1 MLSTPHQQEKN
12 VLYLSDLPT
21 NLVQNDLDMFFEK
34 YKDNIILI
42 SLDPKPRTIEYNQL
56 LSAKV
61 IFKTPETANTARIEL
76 NLRKIKGHAVRIM
89 WEERDTS
96 IRSNPKLNL
105 FIKNIPQ
112 HITPR
117 EVYEHFVQYGDISS
131 LKIPD
136 DENGNHRGYGYLT
149 YYSVESVET
158 AMNTTNSKR
167 LWNSN
172 VELSYFQ
179 KRNERQMNFIPTA
192 QRLYINNFPKDYAVA
207 ELNKLCNEYGKV
219 DSCQMYND
227 NIGRTYAIVQY
238 HDEESTKRA
247 LDALGSLAI
256 GSNKLYVQ
264 IFQSKYERKQLL
276 ENKIR
281 ESNSRLNEQY
291 RMCNLHI
298 RNIPYHAKEDDL
310 RKVFSKFGNIKSLK
324 IDSYLLVTNEGKETK
339 ETLTS
344 KGFGY
349 VCYDNPESAKLAIEA
364 YNGKFL
370 PNYESWNRPLLIEY
384 FMPKHE
390 RHILNNQQSTI
401 ANMGFTP
408 GGMFYGGMRPPM
420 MYTMPYMQVPPRNWH
435 HRGGHQHQ
443 HQHQRVTQNRAAQP
457 HHHQHNANVN
467 GVGSTK
473 RDVDMKYFNSLGSDE
488 EKKDFL
494 GEQIFKAIE
503 ESPIASKHNMDT
515 QTIGRITGMII
526 NIPDMNEVIEI
537 LKNENTLNMLI
548 NDGLKLLSNENKNK

>member
-1 MLSTPHQQEKN
+1 MLPTQHQQEKN
-12 VLYLSDLPT
+12 VLYLCDLST

-61 IFKTPETANTARIEL
+61 IFKSSETANTARIEL

-96 IRSNPKLNL
+96 IRNNPKLSL
-105 FIKNIPQ
+105 FIKNIPPQ
-112 HITPR
+112 ITPR
-117 EVYEHFVQYGDISS
+117 EVYEHFIQYGDISS

-158 AMNTTNSKR
+158 AKNETNTKR
-167 LWNSN
+167 LWNTN
-172 VELSYFQ
+172 VEVTYFQ

-192 QRLYINNFPKDYAVA
+192 QRLYINNFPKDFAVA
-207 ELNKLCNEYGKV
+207 DLNKLCSEYGKV
-219 DSCQMYND
+219 ESCQMFND
-227 NIGRTYAIVQY
+227 DIGRQYAIVQY

-247 LDALGSLAI
+247 LDALGTLAI

-264 IFQSKYERKQLL
+264 ILQSKYERKQLL

-281 ESNSRLNEQY
+281 ESNSKLNEQY

-298 RNIPYHAKEDDL
+298 RNIPSNAKEDDL

-324 IDSYLLVTNEGKETK
+324 INSYILVTNEGEEKKEI
-339 ETLTS
+339 LMS

-349 VCYDNPESAKLAIEA
+349 VCYDNPESAKQAIDT

-370 PNYESWNRPLLIEY
+370 PNFESWNRPLLIDY

-401 ANMGFTP
+401 ANMGIAP
-408 GGMFYGGMRPPM
+408 GGMFYGGMRPPA
-420 MYTMPYMQVPPRNWH
+420 MYSMPYMPMPPRNWH
-435 HRGGHQHQ
+435 HRGGHQ
-443 HQHQRVTQNRAAQP
+443 RMPQNRTAQP
-457 HHHQHNANVN
+457 HHHHHEHNVN
-467 GVGSTK
+467 VNTMMNTNNK
-473 RDVDMKYFNSLGSDE
+473 RDVDMKYFNSLGSVE

-515 QTIGRITGMII
+515 QTIGKITGMII

-537 LKNENTLNMLI
+537 LKDENTLNMLI
-548 NDGLKLLSNENKNK
+548 NDGLKLLSNENANK